1 MKMRTTALT
10 FLIMI
15 QSLLMNA
22 QFNTMFNDTIN
33 NFENLHNE
41 FDVICKDDS
50 FFYIL
55 GATYNFDF
63 TWNTNISKFNEDG
76 DKLLSNYIYDT
87 FTNTA
92 SNPYNSMVINNDVI
106 LACFQT
112 YDTITFG
119 KIIAFDKHSL
129 DTLWSKTYAHPDTL
143 AASQFGADVFSDL
156 TSIKPIPGG
165 GYIVTGNYNKN
176 CITGNMRSFLMKID
190 SLGNVLWRKTY
201 DDIRYIFDLELTND
215 GYVVLYK
222 YYHAFFVRI
231 DNNGNIIWQKQINS
245 NMPYGQTAEISKHNG
260 SNYIGMIQFV
270 KNNDP
275 NNYLCGLNVF
285 EIDINNQ
292 QVLWDKTFTPYYS
305 TECLSLHQAM
315 GVEALPNGDII
326 VSGTAKNNGY
336 AGFILKLNTNGDSLW
351 CKSYSYGPSGNR
363 NCQLND
369 LLLCDDGGFMGVG
382 YYAPHNSNM
391 TAWMFKTD
399 ANGVVG
405 WESHEGRSNKA
416 EVKICPNPS
425 TDDLN
430 ISLLDQTKKI
440 KLVRIF
446 DTQQREIFSK
456 QVDSQQTKVD
466 VSNYDSGLYL
476 VEGVLESGERFVGKF
491 VKE

>member
-1 MKMRTTALT
+1 
-10 FLIMI
+10 
-15 QSLLMNA
+15 
-22 QFNTMFNDTIN
+22 
-33 NFENLHNE
+33 
-41 FDVICKDDS
+41 
-50 FFYIL
+50 
-55 GATYNFDF
+55 
-63 TWNTNISKFNEDG
+63 
-76 DKLLSNYIYDT
+76 
-87 FTNTA
+87 
-92 SNPYNSMVINNDVI
+92 
-106 LACFQT
+106 
-112 YDTITFG
+112 
-119 KIIAFDKHSL
+119 
-129 DTLWSKTYAHPDTL
+129 
-143 AASQFGADVFSDL
+143 
-156 TSIKPIPGG
+156 
-165 GYIVTGNYNKN
+165 
-176 CITGNMRSFLMKID
+176 MKID

-201 DDIRYIFDLELTND
+201 DDI
-215 GYVVLYK
+215 GYVYDIEL
-222 YYHAFFVRI
+222 APNSTFVFI
-231 DNNGNIIWQKQINS
+231 KKSYGPHFAIADSLGNILWTKKINS
-245 NMPYGQTAEISKHNG
+245 NFINATVSDLTYSGNNQ
-260 SNYIGMIQFV
+260 YIGV
-270 KNNDP
+270 VACDKDSDP
-275 NNYLCGLNVF
+275 TDFLFAVNLF
-285 EIDINNQ
+285 KIDISNQ
-292 QVLWDKTFTPYYS
+292 QIIFDKIYKPYYS

-391 TAWMFKTD
+391 TAWLFKTD

-416 EVKICPNPS
+416 EVKSYPNPS